1 MPVTVRLNH
10 VSKEYQ
16 LGVINYD
23 LFYKD
28 LQAWI
33 ARLLG
38 KNDPHSKLEK
48 DHFADHERKFWA
60 LKDVSFDVELGD
72 RVGIIGV
79 NGSGKSTLLKIISRI
94 TAPTEGAVQIRGKTA
109 SLLEVGT
116 GFHPELTGRENVYLN
131 GAILGMKRKE
141 IARKMDEIIAFS
153 EIEKFID
160 TPVKRYSSGMYVR
173 LAFSVAAHLETDIL
187 VADEV
192 LAVGDIAFQAKSLG
206 KMKEVS
212 ANQGRTILFVS
223 HALGMVQA
231 LCPKCIL
238 LGGGRI
244 LAAGETG
251 EVIAEYNR
259 VLGILH

>member
-1 MPVTVRLNH
+1 
-10 VSKEYQ
+10 
-16 LGVINYD
+16 
-23 LFYKD
+23 
-28 LQAWI
+28 
-33 ARLLG
+33 
-38 KNDPHSKLEK
+38 
-48 DHFADHERKFWA
+48 
-60 LKDVSFDVELGD
+60 
-72 RVGIIGV
+72 
-79 NGSGKSTLLKIISRI
+79 
-94 TAPTEGAVQIRGKTA
+94 
-109 SLLEVGT
+109 
-116 GFHPELTGRENVYLN
+116 
-131 GAILGMKRKE
+131 
-141 IARKMDEIIAFS
+141 
-153 EIEKFID
+153 
-160 TPVKRYSSGMYVR
+160 MYVR